1 MSILQAATKDGGVAE
16 VEMTAVEVLNAD
28 LRGSVLLP
36 TSAGYDDARRIWN
49 GMIDRRPAIIAGC
62 AGAADVASAVN
73 FAREHDL
80 LVSVRGGG
88 HNVAGNAICDGGLVI
103 DLSGMRSVHVDPSAR
118 RARAAGGAT
127 WGDFDTETQVFG
139 LATTGGL
146 ISDTGVA
153 GLTLGGGIGWLTP
166 SYGLACDNLASVNI
180 VTAEGKLV
188 TASAE
193 ENSELFWGL
202 KGGGGNFGIATSF
215 EFNVY
220 PVGPILFGG
229 MTLYPLD
236 EAQAVLRR
244 FLDFMANKMDELG
257 ALAAF
262 TTTPDGQPVLAL
274 IAVYNGSLSDGE
286 VALEPLRR
294 FRKPLLDTFGPVS
307 YRKIQTLFD
316 AGAPPGLRYYWKS
329 SFLNSLPDDALAAVI
344 EKARNRPSSKSKIFL
359 EFLGGAFARIPREA
373 AVFDHRASP
382 FNLLIIGAW
391 QDETDDEINRTWAR
405 DTWQAM
411 QPYASEGVYVNYL
424 GTEADE
430 GSNRIPA
437 AYGPGK
443 YEKLVALKQKYD
455 PANLFRMNQN
465 IRPNGG

>member
-1 MSILQAATKDGGVAE
+1 MSILLAATKDGGVAE
-16 VEMTAVEVLNAD
+16 VEMTAVEALNED

-49 GMIDRRPAIIAGC
+49 AMIDRRPAIIARC

-73 FAREHDL
+73 FARAHDL
-80 LVSVRGGG
+80 LVAVRGGG
-88 HNVAGNAICDGGLVI
+88 HNVAGNAVCDGGLMI
-103 DLSGMRSVHVDPSAR
+103 DLSGMRSVHLDPSAG

-127 WGDFDTETQVFG
+127 WGDFDAETQVFG

-166 SYGLACDNLASVNI
+166 SYGLACDNLASVDL
-180 VTAEGKLV
+180 VLADGKMV
-188 TASAE
+188 TASAD
-193 ENSELFWGL
+193 ENSDLFWGL
-202 KGGGGNFGIATSF
+202 KGGGGNFGVATSF
-215 EFNVY
+215 EFDVY

-236 EAQAVLRR
+236 EAQAVLHH
-244 FLDFMANKMDELG
+244 FLDFMAANTDALG
-257 ALAAF
+257 AIVGF

-274 IAVYNGSLSDGE
+274 IAVYNGPLSDGE

-294 FRKPLLDTFGPVS
+294 FRKPLLDTFGPIP

-316 AGAPPGLRYYWKS
+316 AGAPPGLRNYWKS

-344 EKARNRPSSKSKIFL
+344 GQARNRPSPKSKIFL
-359 EFLGGAFARIPREA
+359 EFLGGAFARVPREA
-373 AVFDHRASP
+373 TVFDHRSSR

-391 QDETDDEINRTWAR
+391 KDETDDEINRVWAR

-411 QPYASEGVYVNYL
+411 QPYA
-424 GTEADE
+424 
-430 GSNRIPA
+430 
-437 AYGPGK
+437 
-443 YEKLVALKQKYD
+443 
-455 PANLFRMNQN
+455 
-465 IRPNGG
+465 